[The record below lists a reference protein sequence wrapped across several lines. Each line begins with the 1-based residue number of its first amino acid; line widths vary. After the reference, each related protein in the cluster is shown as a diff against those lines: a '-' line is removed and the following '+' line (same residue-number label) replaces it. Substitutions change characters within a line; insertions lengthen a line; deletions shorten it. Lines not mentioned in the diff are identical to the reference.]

1 MGQCPASQRRGL
13 LAAFGLNFDVHVHE
27 GYRGGSDSRNPRS
40 MCQGVGPYFQQ
51 RFLHLAGKTADRTI
65 IEPLRN
71 GVLLGFFEAL
81 NGAILLQ
88 KIAFVFDFG
97 LDGLEVVAG

>member
-1 MGQCPASQRRGL
+1 MA
-13 LAAFGLNFDVHVHE
+13 
-27 GYRGGSDSRNPRS
+27 
-40 MCQGVGPYFQQ
+40 QGAWTDLDQY
-51 RFLHLAGKTADRTI
+51 FLHLAGKTADRTI